1 MRIGIIG
8 IGGVGGYFGGK
19 LALEYENSDQHEIIF
34 MARGEHLK
42 AIQEKGLR
50 LFTREGDYIA
60 RPALATDNPAEAGVF
75 DLVFFCTK
83 SYSLEDSA
91 REFSSCIN
99 KNTVVIPLLNGV
111 NSAERLRTILP
122 HADILSGSVYIITHI
137 EKPGVIHQ
145 EDGACKLTFG
155 TDDQKSA
162 QKYSYILD
170 ILLQAKIN
178 AILTDKISEALWTK
192 YLLMCPLASLMS
204 ATGKTYGAIWADSS
218 LRKKAR
224 DMMLEVAAVAE
235 ARHIFLPENAVDKSM
250 KMVAGF
256 GHNSKTSMQLDREKG
271 RQTEIDILTAYICEA
286 GKESGIPTPLH
297 NEIYFQL
304 KTPIGRNTFTAT
316 QLL

>member
-1 MRIGIIG
+1 MRIGIVG

-19 LALEYENSDQHEIIF
+19 LAREYENSNQHEIIF
-34 MARGEHLK
+34 IARGEHLK
-42 AIQEKGLR
+42 EIQEKGLR

-60 RPALATDNPAEAGVF
+60 RPRLATDNPAEAGVF

-83 SYSLEDSA
+83 SYSLESSA
-91 REFSSCIN
+91 REFISCIN

-111 NSAERLRTILP
+111 NSAERLRAVLP
-122 HADILSGSVYIITHI
+122 QADVLSGSVYIISHI

-155 TDDQKSA
+155 TDDESA
-162 QKYSYILD
+162 PKYQYILD

-178 AILTDKISEALWTK
+178 AVLTDKISEALWTK

-204 ATGKTYGAIWADSS
+204 ATNKTYGAIWADSS
-218 LRKKAR
+218 LRKKAT
-224 DMMLEVAAVAE
+224 DMMLEVVAVAN
-235 ARHIFLPENAVDKSM
+235 ARHIILPENAVDKSM

-256 GHNSKTSMQLDREKG
+256 GHNSKTSMQLDSENG
-271 RQTEIDILTAYICEA
+271 RQTEIDALTAYLCKA

-304 KTPIGRNTFTAT
+304 
-316 QLL
+316 QM